1 MGFPLVWKRSRRR
14 ARPQE
19 ATQTEHQPQSERM
32 QAHPRPIRNKR
43 EEEATGWMIAR
54 MVSAPDAGGGATGPT
69 TGTTKSERGTGLRP

>member
-1 MGFPLVWKRSRRR
+1 
-14 ARPQE
+14 
-19 ATQTEHQPQSERM
+19 M